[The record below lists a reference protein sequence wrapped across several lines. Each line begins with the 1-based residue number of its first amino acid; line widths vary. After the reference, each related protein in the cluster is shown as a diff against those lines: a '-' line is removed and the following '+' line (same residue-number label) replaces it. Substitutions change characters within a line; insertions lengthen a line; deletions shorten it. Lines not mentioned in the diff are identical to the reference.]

1 MDVFESVIIGMLTG
15 ISVATLMVACKI
27 IDALDDLKKDLKAI
41 RKDREV

>member
-1 MDVFESVIIGMLTG
+1 MDVFESVIIG

-27 IDALDDLKKDLKAI
+27 TDAIDDLKKDLKAI